1 MKMKKIYLAC
11 MSGLMAISITAQTKF
26 WNNVP
31 YRGAFPVTDNTP
43 TTDWTNGWSNF
54 DPENTVYPATTMTVS
69 TDITAN
75 TTWTTGSVILLQNK
89 VYVKNGATLTIQ
101 PGVIIRGDNATAG
114 TLIITQGAKINAQ
127 GTAANPIV
135 FTSNEAVGNRA
146 EGDWGGVIILGKA
159 VSNQGTSNIEGL
171 AATTD
176 TQFGGSDDQDSSGVL
191 SYVRIEF
198 PGVEF
203 QPTKEINGLTMGAV
217 GSRTQIDHIQVSF
230 SGDDSYEW
238 FGGTVSAKYLIAFRG
253 LDDDFDTD
261 FGYRGRIQFG
271 LIVRDK
277 DLSDAAGDSNSFESD
292 NDASG
297 SNKQPL
303 TAAVFSNITLVG
315 PKRDGLTVLPIGEK
329 FEKAFRIRRNSSISV
344 FNSIIIGWEKGLSVE
359 GSATENNFTGDTA
372 YFANN
377 LLVDLPAGVNVT
389 TAASS
394 FYATFFGSDMND
406 STKTKTLVNWVN
418 PFPTNLHDSPDYRL
432 NTGSVAAT
440 GADFNYTKFAG
451 QITSVSKGNYTE
463 VSELYAYPNPAQN
476 NFTLAFDLNRS
487 SVVTISLYN
496 VAGQQVAELLN
507 NIQLNGGP
515 QQINI
520 NTEGFNNGIYFIMVA
535 GLELNKTIKL
545 VVNR

>member
-11 MSGLMAISITAQTKF
+11 MSGLMVISISAQTKF

-31 YRGAFPVTDNTP
+31 YQGAFPITDNTP
-43 TTDWTNGWSNF
+43 ATDWTSGWANF
-54 DPENTVYPATTMTVS
+54 DPENTVYPAITMTVS
-69 TDITAN
+69 ADITAN
-75 TTWTTGSVILLQNK
+75 TTWTTGSIILLQNK
-89 VYVKNGATLTIQ
+89 IYVKNGATLTIQ

-127 GTAANPIV
+127 GTASNPIV
-135 FTSNEAVGNRA
+135 FTSNEAIGNRA

-217 GSRTQIDHIQVSF
+217 GSKTQIDHIQVSF

-261 FGYRGRIQFG
+261 FGFRGRIQFG
-271 LIVRDK
+271 LAIRDK

-297 SNKQPL
+297 SNMQPL
-303 TAAVFSNITLVG
+303 TAAVFSNITIVG
-315 PKRDGLTVLPIGEK
+315 PKRDGLTALPVGEK
-329 FEKAFRIRRNSSISV
+329 FEKAFRIRRNSSVSI
-344 FNSIIIGWEKGLSVE
+344 FNSLIIGWEKGLSVE

-372 YFANN
+372 YFSNN
-377 LLVDLPAGVNVT
+377 LLVDLPAGVNVV

-406 STKTKTLVNWVN
+406 STKTKTQVNWVN
-418 PFPTNLHDSPDYRL
+418 PFPSNLYDSPDFRL

-440 GADFNYTKFAG
+440 GADFNNIKFAG
-451 QITSVSKGNYTE
+451 QITSVSKGKDSE
-463 VSELYAYPNPAQN
+463 FSGVSVYPNPAQN
-476 NFTLAFDLNRS
+476 NSSLTFELNNPS
-487 SVVTISLYN
+487 MVNISLHSVTGQEVVSILKN
-496 VAGQQVAELLN
+496 IQMPAGVQQV
-507 NIQLNGGP
+507 
-515 QQINI
+515 NI
-520 NTEGFNNGIYFIMVA
+520 NTEEFSSGIYFLNITV
-535 GLELNKTIKL
+535 LELTKTIKL
-545 VVNR
+545 VVNK